1 MSIDYEISFAHP
13 LFLLRRFHHSYV
25 TGIICNN
32 IYVKDEQA
40 SHYCI
45 EIFLL
50 SCSLSKAL
58 SCRTFELLEFGSVG
72 PLMEGGGE
80 GSVGGRVI

>member
-1 MSIDYEISFAHP
+1 MMSIDNEISFAHP

-45 EIFLL
+45 EIFLPTW
-50 SCSLSKAL
+50 S
-58 SCRTFELLEFGSVG
+58 
-72 PLMEGGGE
+72 
-80 GSVGGRVI
+80 

>member
-1 MSIDYEISFAHP
+1 MSIDNEISFAHP

-25 TGIICNN
+25 TGIVCNN

-45 EIFLL
+45 EFFLPTW
-50 SCSLSKAL
+50 S
-58 SCRTFELLEFGSVG
+58 
-72 PLMEGGGE
+72 
-80 GSVGGRVI
+80 